1 MTPVTLP
8 GVVDPI
14 RELFGVS
21 ALELFR
27 AGQFAVSHGPVTR
40 LPAFMREGLLSS
52 IESLC
57 RGYTGQL
64 DVAGG
69 STGEGLQVAVADV
82 NPWALLKLG
91 LTVYFKDLR
100 RALPA
105 APAFLEQLE
114 LALGIPTSAGL
125 SAFVNAPGSGLSLH
139 HDRFDQLLFQI
150 SGRKL
155 FRYLPNRYV
164 EQPSVQFTPF
174 ASAPPEWAQSYRH
187 GFPPSTQVLLE
198 QPLES
203 VELQPGSVIFMPGG
217 LWHTT
222 AEQPD
227 NALSL
232 VVSVRAPSRLD
243 VALNLIRYYAAQSPA
258 WRDSAYNG
266 WSGDPALAEA
276 EQQAFARLFSEL
288 GERLTRLP
296 TEDAFAALSADA
308 FTKGAL
314 TEYPQRA
321 RFARFIK
328 LPNSSATFEED
339 PALGKLRCQVRSGA
353 FHRPPVETVL
363 AFDAQARVVVD
374 WVLQSDRAFSC
385 DELCDR
391 FDEFQIDELLNLLDG
406 LARAALIRPLPAIEW
421 DAAKEP

>member
-1 MTPVTLP
+1 M
-8 GVVDPI
+8 DPI

-27 AGQFAVSHGPVTR
+27 RREFAVSHGPLTR
-40 LPAFMREGLLSS
+40 LPAFMREGLLGSV
-52 IESLC
+52 ENLC

-91 LTVYFKDLR
+91 LTVYFKDMR
-100 RALPA
+100 RVLPA
-105 APAFLEQLE
+105 APAFLQQLE
-114 LALGIPTSAGL
+114 LALGVPTSAGL
-125 SAFVNAPGSGLSLH
+125 SAFVNAPGSGLALH

-150 SGRKL
+150 SGRKV

-174 ASAPPEWAQSYRH
+174 ASAPTDWAQSYRH
-187 GFPPSTQVLLE
+187 GFPPSTQELLE

-203 VELQPGSVIFMPGG
+203 VALDPGSVIFMPGG

-222 AEQPD
+222 ADQPD

-243 VALNLIRYYAAQSPA
+243 VALNLIRCYAAQSPQ

-266 WSGDPALAEA
+266 WSSDAALADA
-276 EQQAFARLFSEL
+276 EQQAFAQLFSEL
-288 GERLTRLP
+288 GERLSRLP
-296 TEDAFAALSADA
+296 TKDAFAALSLDS
-308 FTKGAL
+308 FNKGTL
-314 TEYPQRA
+314 TEYPQGA

-328 LPNSSATFEED
+328 LPSSSARFEPD
-339 PALGKLRCQVRSGA
+339 AALGKLRCVVKSGP
-353 FHRPPVETVL
+353 FNRPPVETVL
-363 AFDAQARVVVD
+363 AFEDQARVVVE
-374 WVLQSDRAFSC
+374 WVLRSERAFSTQ
-385 DELCDR
+385 ELCDR
-391 FDEFQIDELLNLLDG
+391 FDEFQIEELLNLLDG
-406 LARAALIRPLPAIEW
+406 LARAALIRPLPAVEW
-421 DAAKEP
+421 DEGQGS